1 MAISRAQMEEQI
13 RGFNAGGINNVDVF
27 EDYSTG
33 TGLKPLDMT
42 QFEED
47 DDPIARLQTAITEA
61 LKADQAKREAE
72 VADKTKTFSTRY
84 DDYVS
89 KLTPLFNAQPEP
101 TGKQKFFDL
110 ASDIGAA
117 MLSADPTAGAF
128 RSAGAGF
135 AAFNERQRK
144 SREDK
149 RAIDQSVALKAFE
162 LAQADEAAAQDYLNK
177 RDLKRLE
184 LDSKPFD
191 PLVYEID
198 VTDNEGKVIG
208 KKQVRVDP
216 RNKIEVMAVE
226 ANPSARLIR
235 TPQSSVTVEAARTPT
250 RFDEESGKAFAKLE
264 SDIFKAA
271 EDAANQNQ
279 LTTMFL
285 NVVKELGPENFGA
298 IESQTLPARKILS
311 DLGLFKEEDNVFKYQ
326 ELANTLGTRIA
337 MGLVGQTKGAIT
349 EMEMRL
355 FIAAS
360 PGLAS
365 TYDGALEQASILQRM
380 ANRNVEIQREYSRA
394 IQNGLFDGLE
404 TDADKL
410 RQARAWITNWRL
422 ENPFFNAKELQNL
435 RDLADKQPAAAKAFG
450 QDFLN
455 KLYGKGDS
463 APSEQMA
470 DDDEE
475 MTTDFS

>member
-1 MAISRAQMEEQI
+1 MAISRAQMEEQLK
-13 RGFNAGGINNVDVF
+13 GFENGGLASVDIF
-27 EDYSTG
+27 EDFTSG
-33 TGLKPLDMT
+33 TDLKPLDMT

-47 DDPIARLQTAITEA
+47 DDPIARLETAITEA
-61 LKADQAKREAE
+61 LKADQAKRDAE
-72 VADKTKTFSTRY
+72 VANKTKTFSTRF

-89 KLTPLFNAQPEP
+89 KLTPLFSTPQKP
-101 TGKQKFFDL
+101 TLFDL
-110 ASDIGAA
+110 ASDVGAA

-135 AAFNERQRK
+135 AAFNERLKK

-184 LDSKPFD
+184 LDAKPFD

-198 VTDNEGKVIG
+198 EIDNEGKVIG

-235 TPQSSVTVEAARTPT
+235 TPQSSVTTTVEAARTPT

-285 NVVKELGPENFGA
+285 NVIQELGRENFGTL
-298 IESQTLPARKILS
+298 ESLTLQPRKILS
-311 DLGLFKEEDNVFKYQ
+311 DMGLFKEEDGIFSLQ
-326 ELANTLGTRIA
+326 ELSNTLGTRIA

-360 PGLAS
+360 PSLAS

>member
-1 MAISRAQMEEQI
+1 MEEQI

>member
-1 MAISRAQMEEQI
+1 MAISRAQMEEQLK
-13 RGFNAGGINNVDVF
+13 GFENGGLASVDIF
-27 EDYSTG
+27 EDFTSG
-33 TGLKPLDMT
+33 TDLKPLDMT

-47 DDPIARLQTAITEA
+47 DDPIARLETAITEA
-61 LKADQAKREAE
+61 LKADQAKRDAE
-72 VADKTKTFSTRY
+72 VANKTKTFSTRF

-89 KLTPLFNAQPEP
+89 KRTPLFSTPQKP
-101 TGKQKFFDL
+101 TLFDL
-110 ASDIGAA
+110 ASDVGAA

-135 AAFNERQRK
+135 AAFNERLKK

-184 LDSKPFD
+184 LDAKPFD

-198 VTDNEGKVIG
+198 EIDNEGKVIG

-216 RNKIEVMAVE
+216 RNKIEGMAVE

-235 TPQSSVTVEAARTPT
+235 TPQSSVTTTVEAARTPT

-285 NVVKELGPENFGA
+285 NVVKELGRENFGA

-360 PGLAS
+360 PSLAS

-380 ANRNVEIQREYSRA
+380 ATRNVEIQREYSRA

-404 TDADKL
+404 AYADKL

-422 ENPFFNAKELQNL
+422 ENPFFNAKELQNFF
-435 RDLADKQPAAAKAFG
+435 ASSQV
-450 QDFLN
+450 
-455 KLYGKGDS
+455 
-463 APSEQMA
+463 EQNLDNCIQIWLMY
-470 DDDEE
+470 
-475 MTTDFS
+475 SVKHYRLSRLLSHLVYI

>member
-1 MAISRAQMEEQI
+1 MAISRAQMEEQLK
-13 RGFNAGGINNVDVF
+13 GFENGGLASVDIF
-27 EDYSTG
+27 EDFTSG
-33 TGLKPLDMT
+33 TDLKPLDMT

-47 DDPIARLQTAITEA
+47 DDPIARLETAITEA
-61 LKADQAKREAE
+61 LKADQAKRDAE
-72 VADKTKTFSTRY
+72 VANKTKTFSTRF

-89 KLTPLFNAQPEP
+89 KLTPLFSTPQTP
-101 TGKQKFFDL
+101 TLFDL
-110 ASDIGAA
+110 ASDVGAA

-135 AAFNERQRK
+135 AAFNERLKK

-184 LDSKPFD
+184 LDAKPFD

-198 VTDNEGKVIG
+198 EIDNEGKVIG

-235 TPQSSVTVEAARTPT
+235 TPQSSVTTTVEAARTPT

-285 NVVKELGPENFGA
+285 NVVKELGRENFGA

-311 DLGLFKEEDNVFKYQ
+311 DLGLFKEEDNVFNYQ

-380 ANRNVEIQREYSRA
+380 ATRNVEIQREYSRA